1 MDEDMMRRRGLGED
15 EVRMTDLAL
24 VRGEEVRDD
33 AKGDGEEEDKAED
46 LLRGMSDEHRD
57 MS

>member
-1 MDEDMMRRRGLGED
+1 MVRRRGLGED